1 MESTIFTGVKTPSQ
15 GWSGARDTAIA
26 HAGVGRMSEP
36 GQLGQALAGLPAGQR
51 DAFLWRVRD
60 GTPLATIAARLGTDP
75 ATAGRLLVAAARRL
89 APLHGAVSGD
99 YSWLHAC
106 RLQLRSTFAAAA
118 EPLPAAA
125 AATPAVPPRWLA
137 GAGVAGV
144 LVGLAVIGWPLW
156 TGWRDTRSMPVAST
170 TGPLPAAPL
179 PAEDAEAPPLAAA
192 DLQLLVDA
200 GDDHAL
206 LDDLEFFAWL
216 AERTPDAD

>member
-15 GWSGARDTAIA
+15 VWSGARDTAFA
-26 HAGVGRMSEP
+26 NAGVGRVSEP
-36 GQLGQALAGLPAGQR
+36 GQVGQALAGMPAGQR

-75 ATAGRLLVAAARRL
+75 STAGRLLVAAARRL
-89 APLHGAVSGD
+89 APLHGAVPGD
-99 YSWLHAC
+99 YTWLHAC
-106 RLQLRSTFAAAA
+106 RLQLRAALPVNAPSAAAA
-118 EPLPAAA
+118 PAPAA
-125 AATPAVPPRWLA
+125 PPRWLA

-144 LVGLAVIGWPLW
+144 LIGLTVIGWPLW
-156 TGWRDTRSMPVAST
+156 TDWRAM
-170 TGPLPAAPL
+170 PAAPTVESAT
-179 PAEDAEAPPLAAA
+179 PSIAPSQADDADAPPLAAA

-216 AERTPDAD
+216 AERAPDAD

>member
-15 GWSGARDTAIA
+15 VWRDARDAPVA
-26 HAGVGRMSEP
+26 RAGVVRMNEP
-36 GQLGQALAGLPAGQR
+36 GHVGQALAGLPAGQR

-89 APLHGAVSGD
+89 APLHGAVPGSD
-99 YSWLHAC
+99 YTWLHAC
-106 RLQLRSTFAAAA
+106 RLQLRA
-118 EPLPAAA
+118 
-125 AATPAVPPRWLA
+125 AVPANAPSAGTAPAPAGAPRWLA
-137 GAGVAGV
+137 GVGLAGV
-144 LVGLAVIGWPLW
+144 LIGLAVIGWPLW
-156 TGWRDTRSMPVAST
+156 NDWRDTQSMPVAST
-170 TGPLPAAPL
+170 AGPVPAASL
-179 PAEDAEAPPLAAA
+179 PVEDAEAPPLAAA